1 MLGLAIDQL
10 VGESSIP
17 GRPDEL
23 GCGYKTFTFLAA
35 EPRSGLLKTVN
46 IYADIIAFTTVRS
59 PYNFI
64 FLITFSYERAVAAF
78 VLGGP
83 MR

>member
-10 VGESSIP
+10 VGESRIP
-17 GRPDEL
+17 GHPDEL
-23 GCGYKTFTFLAA
+23 GCGYGTFTFLAA
-35 EPRSGLLKTVN
+35 ELMSGLLKTVN
-46 IYADIIAFTTVRS
+46 IYADIIAFATVRS

-64 FLITFSYERAVAAF
+64 FLITFSYERALAAF

-83 MR
+83 RR